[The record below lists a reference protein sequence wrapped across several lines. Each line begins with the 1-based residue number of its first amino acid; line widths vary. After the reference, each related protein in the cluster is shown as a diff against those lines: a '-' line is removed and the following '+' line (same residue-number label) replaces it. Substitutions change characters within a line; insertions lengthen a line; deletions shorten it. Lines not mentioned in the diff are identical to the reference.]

1 MEISLVQGQ
10 AKTVYES
17 LDPDWV
23 ESTFTN
29 LKEAMDF
36 AIARGW
42 TAKPQVVQLR
52 NVDGT
57 FIVERYDSTGCG
69 CG

>member
-36 AIARGW
+36 ATARGW

-52 NVDGT
+52 NVNGT
-57 FIVERYDSTGCG
+57 FIVERYDPTGCG